1 MTICAHNRKC
11 LFGEMTNGKIPLNDI
26 GEIFSRC
33 WHAIPK
39 HFCYVTL
46 DAFMVIPNHIHGI
59 IIINN
64 NNNDNVGARHASPP
78 QERPSGPEP
87 QSIGA
92 IVGSFKS
99 AVTKHIN
106 EIRAT
111 TSAPVW
117 QRNYYEHII
126 RNDDSLNV
134 IRQYIL
140 DNPAAWDVDDEN
152 PANMHK
158 IL

>member
-1 MTICAHNRKC
+1 
-11 LFGEMTNGKIPLNDI
+11 
-26 GEIFSRC
+26 
-33 WHAIPK
+33 
-39 HFCYVTL
+39 
-46 DAFMVIPNHIHGI
+46 MVMPNHIHGI

-64 NNNDNVGARHASPP
+64 NNDNVGARHASPLQGHNRDASPLQKHDQHNTSP
-78 QERPSGPEP
+78 QEQPSGPEP